1 MYWGITC
8 PLYGI
13 SFFLPSIIKDLGY
26 TSSTAQLLTV
36 PIYITAAVVAIGAA
50 WLSDRRKQRSPF
62 LLFFMSLIAIGFIVV
77 IASSG
82 RGAPGVVYLGVFIAV
97 VGTFYL
103 LYLLCKFDNLMCSCS
118 TLGIYPAFPGNVTW
132 IAVNL
137 AGDYKR
143 AAGMALHIGL
153 GNMAGGNLKSFFYF
167 AEYTRPSSSLSVV
180 PKANV
185 FRIRQQWHPTST
197 VHRMRPSTSS
207 VTLWS
212 SGFVSLELLPCLFYV
227 GHTKL

>member
-62 LLFFMSLIAIGFIVV
+62 LLFFMSLIAIGFIIV

-82 RGAPGVVYLGVFIAV
+82 RGVPGVVYLGVFIAV
-97 VGTFYL
+97 VGMFYFFRLICVYLSSNVIL
-103 LYLLCKFDNLMCSCS
+103 LSP
-118 TLGIYPAFPGNVTW
+118 GIYPAFPGNVTW

-153 GNMAGGNLKSFFYF
+153 GNMAGG
-167 AEYTRPSSSLSVV
+167 E
-180 PKANV
+180 
-185 FRIRQQWHPTST
+185 
-197 VHRMRPSTSS
+197 
-207 VTLWS
+207 TL
-212 SGFVSLELLPCLFYV
+212 LLLC
-227 GHTKL
+227 